1 MEVTLDAG
9 AEDILDEEGTFEVI
23 TSVEDFE
30 GVKKALDERGM
41 GYSLAE
47 ITMLPQSTVKLEGK
61 EAEQMLRLMDGL
73 EDSDDV
79 QKVYANFDISDRTLE
94 SLGET

>member
-1 MEVTLDAG
+1 
-9 AEDILDEEGTFEVI
+9 
-23 TSVEDFE
+23 
-30 GVKKALDERGM
+30 VKKALDERAM
-41 GYSLAE
+41 SYSLAE
-47 ITMLPQSTVKLEGK
+47 ITMLPRSTVKLEGK

-79 QKVYANFDISDRTLE
+79 QKVYSNFDISDRTLE